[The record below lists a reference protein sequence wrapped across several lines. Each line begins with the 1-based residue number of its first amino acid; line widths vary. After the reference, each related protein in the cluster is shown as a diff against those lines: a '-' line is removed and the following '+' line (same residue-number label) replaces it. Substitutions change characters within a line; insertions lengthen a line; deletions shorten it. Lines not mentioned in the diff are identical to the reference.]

1 MSVKSGFPTSLGS
14 PREAQL
20 PVSGISNKHLQGL
33 PGAFLTPKR
42 LTKRCENATV
52 RSQVAGAEPE
62 HHHHRVLI
70 IMMFMPVLCHVRVL
84 HLQSHSLSLFAS
96 LQLSCLDEKS
106 GWPVCQVPGRE
117 CRDSALII
125 PLFVFKFACSLDCHA
140 MCFQERQRRRR
151 VHSKLMQ

>member
-96 LQLSCLDEKS
+96 LRLSCLDEK
-106 GWPVCQVPGRE
+106 WMACVPSPRE
-117 CRDSALII
+117 RMSRQRIDHPSALFSSLPVRLIVT
-125 PLFVFKFACSLDCHA
+125 PCVFKSVSGGGGFIQS
-140 MCFQERQRRRR
+140 
-151 VHSKLMQ
+151 